1 MLDAYNKEIKAL
13 PKWYQQL
20 QQEFEYEPG
29 KVSSLG
35 IIYWGKGDALH
46 GLPQACT
53 AIHRSGIHDISTLY
67 DAIRTPAKMKKYAGA
82 NRIHEKLL
90 RVLAHDIQLWLPPRT
105 VLKNI
110 PVVNDHPEDIQK
122 LESFGLND
130 QITFLSKGQT
140 KADRARLSKQL
151 RMKEKAVT
159 EYIRACDFFRMGGN
173 ADAIRPMLYYT
184 MGYNTHEKW
193 ATATPPDII
202 RCFERYLKDNGLE
215 GKYLVPFPKEVGNG
229 IAWAKMHLRLFAV
242 EY

>member
-1 MLDAYNKEIKAL
+1 
-13 PKWYQQL
+13 
-20 QQEFEYEPG
+20 
-29 KVSSLG
+29 
-35 IIYWGKGDALH
+35 
-46 GLPQACT
+46 
-53 AIHRSGIHDISTLY
+53 
-67 DAIRTPAKMKKYAGA
+67 
-82 NRIHEKLL
+82 
-90 RVLAHDIQLWLPPRT
+90 
-105 VLKNI
+105 
-110 PVVNDHPEDIQK
+110 
-122 LESFGLND
+122 
-130 QITFLSKGQT
+130 
-140 KADRARLSKQL
+140 
-151 RMKEKAVT
+151 MKEKAVT